1 MPVWRSEWSVALPQR
16 HRLKG
21 QRIFDRLYQKARKHH
36 GPAMVLRC
44 LDAVPDLLPPE
55 QATRAPSPWRCGVVV
70 SSKVHKRAVQRNR
83 LRRLLHRHLMTV
95 MDHGDASPS
104 RWLLISLKPGSA
116 ERSPE
121 ALLGEC
127 SHLLKQAGLTP

>member
-1 MPVWRSEWSVALPQR
+1 
-16 HRLKG
+16 
-21 QRIFDRLYQKARKHH
+21 
-36 GPAMVLRC
+36 MVLRC
-44 LDAVPDLLPPE
+44 LEANPSLLPPE
-55 QATRAPSPWRCGVVV
+55 QAAHAPSPWRCGVVV

-83 LRRLLHRHLMTV
+83 LRRLLHNHLMSV
-95 MDHGDASPS
+95 MGASELTPS
-104 RWLLISLKPGSA
+104 RWLLLSLKPGSA